1 MMDEPEFIFQQAQED
16 PIAVATQ
23 CLVALA
29 ESIDTTQS
37 YTARRELI
45 EMMRNIVKIM
55 TPPRGQLTVLPGG
68 SLFDPTIN

>member
-1 MMDEPEFIFQQAQED
+1 MDEPEFIFQQAQED
-16 PIAVATQ
+16 PVVTATQ
-23 CLVALA
+23 SLIALA
-29 ESIDTTQS
+29 EAIDTTES
-37 YTARRELI
+37 YVARRELI